1 VAWSYDEYRELRQ
14 SCVDDGLLTKAFGRG
29 NLRITKKGQEV
40 VKRMAVLD
48 EEVAAAVQEA
58 LGTPLLERREALV
71 TLLLIARQRE
81 LDSIEGGIQLELDS
95 IERGTDLLSRAKAT
109 VAYLLSHAAPEER
122 MTMVALADD
131 PGADHLQAFGERD
144 LDETNDDEVER
155 FCERVAE
162 LTGGEFVLVS
172 PGPAPEEHIL
182 LAHYSGGT
190 GVGSALALVNRQPGQ
205 APTLSEWEDWQD
217 TPG

>member
-1 VAWSYDEYRELRQ
+1 VAWSYDEHRLRQ

-58 LGTPLLERREALV
+58 LGTPVLERREALV
-71 TLLLIARQRE
+71 TLLLFARRRE
-81 LDSIEGGIQLELDS
+81 LDSIEGARQLKLDF
-95 IERGTDLLSRAKAT
+95 IEGGTDLLSRAKAT
-109 VAYLLSHAAPEER
+109 IAELLSQAAPDELLH
-122 MTMVALADD
+122 TTALADD
-131 PGADHLQAFGERD
+131 PGADQLQVFGD
-144 LDETNDDEVER
+144 STLDETNEDEVER

-172 PGPAPEEHIL
+172 PGREPEEHIL
-182 LAHYSGGT
+182 LAHYSGDR

-205 APTLSEWEDWQD
+205 APTLSEWEDSS
-217 TPG
+217 G